1 MRFRSVLDELGKT
14 GVPMASEA
22 GAAKI
27 LVVED
32 EETIAETL
40 QKIFAIAGYECHTF
54 FSAEKFLDQEDA
66 GWIPDFALLDV
77 ILPGMDG
84 LELAFRLQSRYP
96 KTRITL
102 FSGHTQT
109 EMILKEAKKRGHDFH
124 IVAKP
129 IHPDALLELICN
141 ALAGKEEKR
150 V

>member
-1 MRFRSVLDELGKT
+1 MT
-14 GVPMASEA
+14 SEA

-40 QKIFAIAGYECHTF
+40 QKIFAIAGYECHAF
-54 FSAEKFLDQEDA
+54 LSAEKFLDQEDA

-96 KTRITL
+96 RTMITL

-109 EMILKEAKKRGHDFH
+109 EMILEEARKRGHDLRV
-124 IVAKP
+124 IAKP
-129 IHPDALLELICN
+129 IHPNELLDLICN
-141 ALAGKEEKR
+141 ALAEKKEKR